1 MKPPQLGRGRRCV
14 IALTLTPALAVGL
27 AACGS
32 DAKVKSTD
40 DGKITV
46 KGSGK
51 KAEVTI
57 KGDGSDLT
65 FNQQKIPAG
74 FPSDVPLP
82 KGLTRLAATS
92 GTAQAKP
99 LFQVTYGLGSETGTD
114 ALATYQHDL
123 ESAGFTIDQP
133 VSSDNAGSNSMIT
146 MSGTGHGWQVST
158 ASIPGPKP
166 QTLVISV
173 TK

>member
-1 MKPPQLGRGRRCV
+1 MTRTGAIGRRV
-14 IALTLTPALAVGL
+14 AVTLVLGGAAVVGL
-27 AACGS
+27 SACGS
-32 DAKVKSTD
+32 DAKVKTTE

-57 KGDGSDLT
+57 KGDGNDLT

-74 FPSDVPLP
+74 FPSEVPLP
-82 KGLTRLAATS
+82 KGLARIAATS
-92 GTAQAKP
+92 GTAEAKP
-99 LFQVTYGLGSETGTD
+99 LFQVTYGLGAATGMA
-114 ALATYQHDL
+114 ALATYQRELAD
-123 ESAGFTIDQP
+123 AGFTIDQP
-133 VSSDNAGSNSMIT
+133 TASDDAGANSVIT
-146 MSGTGHGWQVST
+146 MAATGQGWQVST

-173 TK
+173 TR

>member
-1 MKPPQLGRGRRCV
+1 MNTR
-14 IALTLTPALAVGL
+14 LAVRRRVVTALVLALGAVAV

-32 DAKVKSTD
+32 DATVRSTD

-99 LFQVTYGLGSETGTD
+99 LFQVSYGLGSETGTD

-123 ESAGFTIDQP
+123 ETAGFTIDQP
-133 VSSDNAGSNSMIT
+133 VSSDNAGSNSVIT
-146 MSGTGHGWQVST
+146 MSATGKGWQVST
-158 ASIPGPKP
+158 ANIPGPQP
-166 QTLVISV
+166 QTIVISV

>member
-14 IALTLTPALAVGL
+14 IALALTPALAVGL

-99 LFQVTYGLGSETGTD
+99 LFQVSYGLGSETGTD

-123 ESAGFTIDQP
+123 EAAGFTIDQP

-146 MSGTGHGWQVST
+146 MAGSGHGWQVST

>member
-1 MKPPQLGRGRRCV
+1 MTIRSVVRRR
-14 IALTLTPALAVGL
+14 AALALVLALGAVAV

-32 DAKVKSTD
+32 DAKVKGTD

-99 LFQVTYGLGSETGTD
+99 LFQVTYGLGSETGTA
-114 ALATYQHDL
+114 ALTTYQHDL
-123 ESAGFTIDQP
+123 ETAGFTIDQP
-133 VSSDNAGSNSMIT
+133 VSSDNAGSNSVIT
-146 MSGTGHGWQVST
+146 ISATGHGWQVST
-158 ASIPGPKP
+158 ANIPGPEP
-166 QTLVISV
+166 QTIVISV